1 MGIEE
6 GTLKAIET
14 YYEDAEFITRHVI
27 TLWLVKNPDN
37 PVTYLGDALITLEKK
52 DISQKLWC
60 LVSLGKF
67 STIITCTVFLKCMH
81 ELVDFPLLDEAANH
95 PYIYEGEVSI
105 KEEKDFIW
113 KGTVSA

>member
-1 MGIEE
+1 M
-6 GTLKAIET
+6 
-14 YYEDAEFITRHVI
+14 YCF
-27 TLWLVKNPDN
+27 
-37 PVTYLGDALITLEKK
+37 
-52 DISQKLWC
+52 
-60 LVSLGKF
+60 F
-67 STIITCTVFLKCMH
+67 KCMH